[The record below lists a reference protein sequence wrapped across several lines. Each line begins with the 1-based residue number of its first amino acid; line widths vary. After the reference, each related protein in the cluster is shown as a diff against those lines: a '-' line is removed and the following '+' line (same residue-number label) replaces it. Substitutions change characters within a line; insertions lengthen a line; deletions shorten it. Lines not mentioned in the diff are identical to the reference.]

1 MWMLC
6 TTLAEMHRVR
16 QKEKKASEAND
27 RARER
32 GTKGARETEE
42 ENRVA

>member
-1 MWMLC
+1 MLC

-16 QKEKKASEAND
+16 QKEKKVSGAKD

-32 GTKGARETEE
+32 GTKGARETDEE
-42 ENRVA
+42 RRVG